1 MTSNEDIRDTL
12 KNLRKLLIERDSYA
26 YATGYL
32 ESFLYDIIADRVSLE
47 KRELVMEDIEWHIQ
61 SLKEKANA

>member
-12 KNLRKLLIERDSYA
+12 KSLIKLLIERDSYA

-32 ESFLYDIIADRVSLE
+32 EYFLYVIIADRVSLE
-47 KRELVMEDIEWHIQ
+47 NREMVMKDIDWHIQ

>member
-12 KNLRKLLIERDSYA
+12 KNLIQLLVEKDSYA

-32 ESFLYDIIADRVSLE
+32 ESFLYGIIADRVSVE
-47 KRELVMEDIEWHIQ
+47 KREMVMEDIDWHIQ
-61 SLKEKANA
+61 SLKQKSNA